1 MARHK
6 NLIPRDF
13 DGQYTE
19 DMLTER
25 QKQVLDMIRDY
36 ARSKGYP
43 PSVREICKAVGLSS
57 TASVHN
63 HLHKL
68 QDMGFIQRDSGQT
81 PCYRTDPGQRALAQ

>member
-57 TASVHN
+57 TATIICINCRIWGLFNVIRPNPVLSN
-63 HLHKL
+63 
-68 QDMGFIQRDSGQT
+68 
-81 PCYRTDPGQRALAQ
+81 